1 MLTLLLN
8 ENNDNYR
15 YAYPFIFKFD
25 QDRDEMMQRAFQN
38 GVTRFYSIDSTYTEA
53 MYDLEKLSIMFFW
66 WWDYTY
72 LCKEN
77 YLEELQHV
85 EEGLKEILCHWW
97 DWYRFVLGQNAF
109 EGTAN
114 SIEKMNSIK
123 I

>member
-53 MYDLEKLSIMFFW
+53 MYDLEKLSIMFF
-66 WWDYTY
+66 
-72 LCKEN
+72 
-77 YLEELQHV
+77 
-85 EEGLKEILCHWW
+85 
-97 DWYRFVLGQNAF
+97 
-109 EGTAN
+109 
-114 SIEKMNSIK
+114 
-123 I
+123 